1 MSTQSKCCKWIL
13 YTWGAWGTELQDNAL
28 HEKKIS
34 GTSNS
39 EGIAIINPRLQPI
52 DSKKVV
58 LQDAVREVVTRQGLV
73 NRNNIDSY
81 SHIFDL
87 TLRVFATLYMK
98 PKQARHLR
106 DYVEMKQNSDAL
118 VRKQQGQ
125 SFVGEVY
132 WIDSDSGNDQNWYL
146 KNIEI
151 WH

>member
-1 MSTQSKCCKWIL
+1 M
-13 YTWGAWGTELQDNAL
+13 
-28 HEKKIS
+28 
-34 GTSNS
+34 
-39 EGIAIINPRLQPI
+39 
-52 DSKKVV
+52 V
-58 LQDAVREVVTRQGLV
+58 LQDAVREVVTRHGLV
-73 NRNNIDSY
+73 NRNKIDSY

-87 TLRVFATLYMK
+87 TFRVFATLYKK

-106 DYVEMKQNSDAL
+106 DYVELKHNSDAL

-146 KNIEI
+146 KDMEI